1 MFCVLW
7 DYSNPKQKAQK
18 TIYRKHYCTV
28 TKTEIKNPANPGLAQ
43 SSFEQPG
50 PEGDIRCHGKFGKIA
65 FQVVIQ
71 YKSCLDFS

>member
-1 MFCVLW
+1 MFCVLL
-7 DYSNPKQKAQK
+7 DYSKPKQKVKKLFTENITAQLQK
-18 TIYRKHYCTV
+18 
-28 TKTEIKNPANPGLAQ
+28 IKNPANPGLAQ

-71 YKSCLDFS
+71 YISCRDFS